1 MIFAVFVIFAMIMV
15 TVLAQEECIANQDSV
30 SSWVL
35 NHHCILWYILLF
47 QQCQPDG
54 SQGICCSEFC
64 LKQPRWAAGV
74 CKDRTWFGYRSCNQS
89 FFRLCSCGWTGLHR
103 FFFVS
108 NIRRFF
114 LLFFYLQIQCFLLK
128 INLHKKYWFEKKW
141 TFYFF
146 VRVSLSGFTVFKT
159 VFESNKLLTSNVSEV

>member
-1 MIFAVFVIFAMIMV
+1 MIFAVFVIFALIMV

-30 SSWVL
+30 SSWIL
-35 NHHCILWYILLF
+35 NYHCILWYILLF

-89 FFRLCSCGWTGLHR
+89 FFRLCFCGWTGLHR

-114 LLFFYLQIQCFLLK
+114 YCFFYVQIQCFFAQNKCSQK
-128 INLHKKYWFEKKW
+128 ILIWKKNRLF
-141 TFYFF
+141 TF
-146 VRVSLSGFTVFKT
+146 LW
-159 VFESNKLLTSNVSEV
+159 E